1 MSAYR
6 QTVPV
11 GDTSRRVAAAI
22 RANRLRL
29 GWTTDRLA
37 AEVNV
42 LGCPIRQNAITKI
55 EGGSRRITVDELAV
69 FAAALGI
76 EPVQLLAC
84 GHCHGT
90 PAAGYACLACGAG
103 GGTATN
109 PTMRTGRRNRITDEH
124 LQAVVEVYRTADA
137 DGLPPTRTVSDRFE
151 VPHSTAAKWVGH
163 ARKRGFLGAAV
174 IGRTGGEQR

>member
-1 MSAYR
+1 MSVSR

-22 RANRLRL
+22 RANHLRL
-29 GWTTDRLA
+29 GWTADRLA

-69 FAAALGI
+69 FAAALDI
-76 EPVQLLAC
+76 EPAQLLAC

-90 PAAGYACLACGAG
+90 PGPWTACLACGAEG
-103 GGTATN
+103 
-109 PTMRTGRRNRITDEH
+109 PR
-124 LQAVVEVYRTADA
+124 
-137 DGLPPTRTVSDRFE
+137 
-151 VPHSTAAKWVGH
+151 
-163 ARKRGFLGAAV
+163 
-174 IGRTGGEQR
+174 